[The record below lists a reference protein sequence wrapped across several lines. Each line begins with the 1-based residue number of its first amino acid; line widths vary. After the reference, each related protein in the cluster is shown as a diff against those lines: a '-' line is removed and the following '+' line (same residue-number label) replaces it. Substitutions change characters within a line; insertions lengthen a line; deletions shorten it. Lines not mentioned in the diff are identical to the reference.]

1 MALDGF
7 GRNSGPS
14 APPKSPTLFGN
25 NPQPSKPS
33 PQFGSG
39 AAHKLQHPNPPS
51 DAWNS
56 KTVSLPTVT
65 DFPVSTRMIMKGDPL
80 PYGHDAYATST
91 DFTQDKN
98 ERYHESSRFPL
109 NHSGPIAYIKS
120 NPQPDGWNARHVS
133 PPKVL
138 DFQASPGPMPST
150 LPHLQGVS
158 ASKRKFTEEKSN
170 RYPPNAASDVPKR
183 TTSPVPHI
191 DELSRSN
198 FPFVQFGTEKSGAPL
213 ARSSFS
219 PNSPTNVAS
228 LPQQQASNP
237 RFDGQS
243 GGTRSP
249 PKAPSFQVP
258 KSTRSP
264 PLAYTDEIL
273 APDLRKMK
281 DGTERSPPKRSS
293 FQVPKRTRSP
303 PVAYTDEILAPDLH
317 TMQAESEREAQAKA
331 KRLARFNVELKQPIS
346 NLEHFHKHNPAGDRS
361 DQRVHGIKKFVPEVS
376 VDGPTYTA
384 KGSPLADSDAMDTAS
399 IWNSESNGT
408 IVGLCPDM
416 CPESERE
423 ERERKGDLDRCERMD
438 GERNQTNKWL
448 AVKKYNRTAE
458 REAQLI
464 RPLPVLQK
472 TVNYLLNL
480 INQPYDDK
488 FLNIYNFLWDRM
500 RAIRMDLRMQ
510 HIFNSDAITMHEQM
524 IRLHIIAMHEFC
536 EYSKGEGFSEGFDAH
551 LNIEQMNKTSVEL
564 FQMYDDHRKK
574 GVVFPTEREFR
585 GYYALLKL
593 DKHPG
598 YKVEPAELSHDLAKM
613 TPEMRKTPEVLFAR
627 DVARACRSGNFIAFF
642 RHARKA
648 TYLQACLMHAHFGK
662 LRSHGLAS
670 LHSGLQNNQGI
681 PVDHIVKWLAME
693 EEDVESLLE
702 YHGFSIKKYEDAY
715 MVKEGPFLN
724 SDKDFSVKCSR
735 LVHLKKSA
743 AIFDDVFSNKLLLSS
758 SKPEVTVSSYEAD
771 YKPREYSKLP
781 WLNHTED
788 DMVECENKADHTD
801 DQQVSLHVPSE
812 GPLLTSPKSMSSSS
826 LTSFMSRGLHQS
838 TMPLG
843 APSPTRPKNR
853 DRDRVSLQFGG
864 PSPTSP
870 KNKDAHQMS
879 FPLPGQLS
887 TTSNNRDNQQI
898 SLLGELPS
906 TSPKKRGSYQVSF
919 PLGRSLSS
927 SKVQNDNHVS
937 AFGLAS
943 NENVVNYQHIS
954 TSNGVEGIFFDSD
967 MDQSPENESTENIR
981 NEEDQEASIS
991 HDDVLEESLKLQ
1003 KELFEQEELMKER
1016 IEAAKAKLRVF
1027 LRLWKRRSSKRKELR
1042 ELQRL
1047 MSSAALNSLSLG
1059 PPILQNKLPLHPS
1072 VELKLDNIVKER
1084 KQRWRKSWS
1093 RVNVSEVVLQ
1103 LLHQKNLQ
1111 SKCICWKLVLSIR
1124 TKQIEQ
1130 HFSASHEQYN
1140 QLVGSWLVSKL
1151 MCCENDTE
1159 DEMIVSTSDL
1169 SIWKEWA
1176 RLQSNSQ
1183 QVCCL
1188 SVLREVFFDPE
1199 KPISTADTLLGVSGV
1214 LFLVSESRQWDLD
1227 RLRLHNLIASLPSGS
1242 NLPLLI
1248 LTVGMDEKINLSS
1261 LMSDNLELS
1270 SLDKTKIRGFSV
1282 VNLSEDGGLYS
1293 DEHLKEGLRW
1303 LADQSPVQP
1312 VLQQVKTRELVV
1324 EYLNVSMEQL
1334 ETMKPSEVTPDQ
1346 CINALNNA
1354 LEKSA
1359 SDIILAVQGNPTNW
1373 PGPEIGLIDE
1383 FTVEARA
1390 VGFELPKVGWSSPA
1404 AVEHVLNSLSSCKLP
1419 EFPNS
1424 FSWVNKDSEIQNQ
1437 KLALESNLKW
1447 YLTEACGMMQG
1458 DLAARE
1464 VCLMVQRGAT
1474 LDFDGTR
1481 CQIVPKWVVIFR
1493 RIFNWRLMNLSSVA
1507 YVLKRRHRASPDKY
1521 SWSRQR
1527 LVAEPS
1533 LDEMIEISCRVP
1545 TRQCQHPERATED
1558 GEFRNRSL
1566 QGDERCLVHEME
1578 QNDGMEIQ
1586 QKRELA
1592 VESRESKLN
1601 SLLER
1606 CTVVQNM
1613 IDEKLSFY
1621 F

>member
-1 MALDGF
+1 MAFDGF

-39 AAHKLQHPNPPS
+39 PAHKIQQPAALGHEYGAQQRISSHGSISVAYESPSPPF

-65 DFPVSTRMIMKGDPL
+65 DFPVSTRMIMKGDL

-98 ERYHESSRFPL
+98 ER
-109 NHSGPIAYIKS
+109 
-120 NPQPDGWNARHVS
+120 
-133 PPKVL
+133 
-138 DFQASPGPMPST
+138 
-150 LPHLQGVS
+150 
-158 ASKRKFTEEKSN
+158 
-170 RYPPNAASDVPKR
+170 
-183 TTSPVPHI
+183 
-191 DELSRSN
+191 
-198 FPFVQFGTEKSGAPL
+198 SGAPL

-219 PNSPTNVAS
+219 PNSSTNVAS

-249 PKAPSFQVP
+249 QKAPSFQVP

-273 APDLRKMK
+273 APDLHKMK
-281 DGTERSPPKRSS
+281 DETERSPPKRSS

-303 PVAYTDEILAPDLH
+303 PVAYTDKILAPDLH

-361 DQRVHGIKKFVPEVS
+361 DQRVHGIKKFVSEVS
-376 VDGPTYTA
+376 ADGPTYTA

-399 IWNSESNGT
+399 GWNSDSNGT

-416 CPESERE
+416 CP
-423 ERERKGDLDRCERMD
+423 
-438 GERNQTNKWL
+438 
-448 AVKKYNRTAE
+448 
-458 REAQLI
+458 
-464 RPLPVLQK
+464 
-472 TVNYLLNL
+472 
-480 INQPYDDK
+480 
-488 FLNIYNFLWDRM
+488 
-500 RAIRMDLRMQ
+500 
-510 HIFNSDAITMHEQM
+510 
-524 IRLHIIAMHEFC
+524 
-536 EYSKGEGFSEGFDAH
+536 
-551 LNIEQMNKTSVEL
+551 
-564 FQMYDDHRKK
+564 
-574 GVVFPTEREFR
+574 EREFR

-743 AIFDDVFSNKLLLSS
+743 TIFDDVFSNKLLLSS
-758 SKPEVTVSSYEAD
+758 SKPEATVSSYESD
-771 YKPREYSKLP
+771 YNPREYSKLP

-788 DMVECENKADHTD
+788 DMVQCENKADHTD
-801 DQQVSLHVPSE
+801 DQQVSLHVPSG

-826 LTSFMSRGLHQS
+826 LTSFMSRGMHQS

-853 DRDRVSLQFGG
+853 DRYQVSLQFGG
-864 PSPTSP
+864 PLPTSP

-879 FPLPGQLS
+879 FPLAGQLS
-887 TTSNNRDNQQI
+887 TSSDNRDNQQI

-906 TSPKKRGSYQVSF
+906 TSPKKRGSFQVSF

-927 SKVQNDNHVS
+927 PKVQNDNHVS

-954 TSNGVEGIFFDSD
+954 TSNEVDGILFDSD

-1016 IEAAKAKLRVF
+1016 IEAARAKLRFF
-1027 LRLWKRRSSKRKELR
+1027 LRLWKRRSSKRKEQR

-1059 PPILQNKLPLHPS
+1059 PPILQKKLPLHPS
-1072 VELKLDNIVKER
+1072 VEFKLDNIVKER

-1130 HFSASHEQYN
+1130 HFSASHKQYN
-1140 QLVGSWLVSKL
+1140 QLVASWLVSKL

-1199 KPISTADTLLGVSGV
+1199 KPISTADTLLGASGV

-1227 RLRLHNLIASLPSGS
+1227 RLRLHNLVASLPSGS

-1248 LTVGMDEKINLSS
+1248 LTVGMDEEINLSS
-1261 LMSDNLELS
+1261 IMSDNLELS

-1293 DEHLKEGLRW
+1293 NESLKEGLRW

-1312 VLQQVKTRELVV
+1312 VVQQVKTRELVL

-1334 ETMKPSEVTPDQ
+1334 ESMKPSEVTPDQ

-1383 FTVEARA
+1383 FTIEARA

-1404 AVEHVLNSLSSCKLP
+1404 AVKHVLNSLNSCKLP
-1419 EFPNS
+1419 EFPKS
-1424 FSWVNKDSEIQNQ
+1424 FSWMNKDSEIQNQ

-1447 YLTEACGMMQG
+1447 YLTEACGMMKG

-1507 YVLKRRHRASPDKY
+1507 YVLKHRHKASPDKY

-1545 TRQCQHPERATED
+1545 TRQCQHPERGTED

-1606 CTVVQNM
+1606 CTIVQNM